1 MEIQKRYKICLLS
14 DCYFPTV
21 GGIQTH
27 VYNLAQTLAA
37 KGHSVH
43 IVTNY
48 IASPVK
54 KAGLNLLLQHEEH
67 GIKLHYLHG
76 LIFKGWNYRTFDLR
90 IVYQATKVFKQERF
104 DILHGHSV
112 YSPLVL
118 GCCLL
123 AKQCNLPSV
132 VTVHSLV
139 GASLFENIAITFFRP
154 FLYSPNGFIAVSQ
167 IAKKYLSR
175 YVSTKPI
182 FVVRNGVQLPSV
194 TPDVRKQM
202 RAKLGYSEDDVVINC
217 ISRFTAKKGILV
229 LPIVCSPI
237 LSKYLNVKLL
247 LIGDGPLRHRIE
259 SKFAQEGL
267 SQQVRLVGS
276 VPYEQVASYLCASD
290 IFIFPFRMESFGI
303 ALLEA
308 MAVGLPVVACAS
320 NGALEVVKKG
330 GDGLLADSLEQFQ
343 HYLELLIEDSLLR
356 REFGMRGFISAQ
368 SRLHSWD
375 YITDEILQVYSEI
388 IGRD

>member
-48 IASPVK
+48 IAFPVK

-76 LIFKGWNYRTFDLR
+76 LIFKGLNYRTFDLR
-90 IVYQATKVFKQERF
+90 IVRQATEIFKQERF

-154 FLYSPNGFIAVSQ
+154 FLRSPNGFIAVSQ
-167 IAKKYLSR
+167 IAKEYLSR

-182 FVVRNGVQLPSV
+182 FVVRNGVQLPPV

-202 RAKLGYSEDDVVINC
+202 RAKLGFSEADVVINC
-217 ISRFTAKKGILV
+217 VSRFTAKKGILV
-229 LPIVCSPI
+229 LPQVC
-237 LSKYLNVKLL
+237 
-247 LIGDGPLRHRIE
+247 IE

-276 VPYEQVASYLCASD
+276 VPYEQVVNYLCASD

-330 GDGLLADSLEQFQ
+330 GDGLLAGSLEQFQ
-343 HYLELLIEDSLLR
+343 HYLKLLIEDSLLR

-388 IGRD
+388 IG